1 MAFKANAIIVLIAS
15 PSDTSPE
22 RASIQH
28 VLNAWNVSRGEREG
42 VVLVPYLYEQHAVP
56 VMGDHPQ
63 TLLNKQAVD
72 RADVVV
78 AFFDAKLG
86 TETAAAVSGTAEE
99 IDKAAAAGKPVHVYF
114 SNEPIPRT
122 AEPEQLQ
129 RLADFRASLK
139 DKSYYGTYEDPAD
152 LASRVVSAVDYD
164 VNTESWA
171 LHATPG
177 RPSGA
182 DIKLSHDNQRE
193 VSGADAKGR
202 PKYRNRTNDLVVT
215 NVGDRAAEGIVL
227 EVQGDSMIHF
237 EVPEPFDLTPTSES
251 RFTMIA
257 LRSANVTLKASWTED
272 GEPREAT
279 RTFGVTAS

>member
-1 MAFKANAIIVLIAS
+1 M
-15 PSDTSPE
+15 
-22 RASIQH
+22 
-28 VLNAWNVSRGEREG
+28 
-42 VVLVPYLYEQHAVP
+42 VPYLYEQHAVP

-86 TETAAAVSGTAEE
+86 TETAEAVSGTAEE
-99 IDKAAAAGKPVHVYF
+99 IDKAAAAGKPVHIYF

-122 AEPEQLQ
+122 AEPDQLQ
-129 RLADFRASLK
+129 RLTEFRASLK

-152 LASRVVSAVDYD
+152 LASRVISAVDYD

-171 LHATPG
+171 LHTTPG

-182 DIKLSHDNQRE
+182 DITLHHDNQRE
-193 VSGADAKGR
+193 ISGADAKGK

-215 NVGDRAAEGIVL
+215 NAGDQSAEGIIL
-227 EVQGDSMIHF
+227 EVQGNSMVHF
-237 EVPEPFDLTPTSES
+237 EAPEPFDLTPTSES

-257 LRSANVTLKASWTED
+257 IRSENVTLKAVWTEG
-272 GEPREAT
+272 GEPREVT